1 VSESLKKI
9 TVLVTRPAHQSDKLC
24 HLIELQGGVPI
35 RFPTLDIVA
44 VENSRIGQQLADIN
58 KWDWLIFISTN
69 AVNFALLANNGKID
83 AFKACAIAA
92 VGKSTA
98 ERLKSVGLNVDL
110 VPDVQFNTEGLLA
123 KAELQQ
129 LKGKKCLIVRGVGG
143 REALANSLRER
154 GAMVEYM
161 EVYARETPKLDCSD
175 VKSML
180 KQQTLHAITI
190 TSGDALKNLIEM
202 IGAELA
208 NKLTAVPVVVI
219 SNRIKKLAEQSG
231 FKTIAV
237 TENPSDLAII
247 KTVMQMGLSTQ
258 AKLI

>member
-1 VSESLKKI
+1 MKNNNI
-9 TVLVTRPAHQSDKLC
+9 LVTRPAHQSDNLC
-24 HLIELQGGVPI
+24 NLIEQQGGVPV

-44 VENSRIGQQLADIN
+44 VDTSRVREQLATLD

-69 AVNFALLANNGKID
+69 AVNFALLANSGKID
-83 AFKACAIAA
+83 VFKQNAIAA

-98 ERLKSVGLNVDL
+98 EMLSSVGLNVDL
-110 VPDVQFNTEGLLA
+110 VPDVHFNTEGLLA

-129 LKGKKCLIVRGVGG
+129 LKGKRCLIVRGVGG
-143 REALANSLRER
+143 RETLANSLRER
-154 GAMVEYM
+154 GAIVEYM
-161 EVYARETPKLDCSD
+161 EVYAREIPKVDCSD

-180 KQQTLHAITI
+180 NQQTLHAITI
-190 TSGDALKNLIEM
+190 TSGDALKNLLEM

-208 NKLTAVPVVVI
+208 NKLTSVPVIVI
-219 SNRIKKLAEQSG
+219 SNRIKELAEKSG

-247 KTVMQMGLSTQ
+247 KTVKQMGW
-258 AKLI
+258 

>member
-1 VSESLKKI
+1 MKNNNI
-9 TVLVTRPAHQSDKLC
+9 LVTRPAHQSDKLC
-24 HLIELQGGVPI
+24 DLIEQQGGIPI

-44 VENSRIGQQLADIN
+44 VDTSRVREQLATLD

-69 AVNFALLANNGKID
+69 AVNFALLANSGKID
-83 AFKACAIAA
+83 VFKQNAIAA

-98 ERLKSVGLNVDL
+98 EMLSSVGLNVDL
-110 VPDVQFNTEGLLA
+110 VPDVHFNTEGLLA

-129 LKGKKCLIVRGVGG
+129 LKGKRCLIVRGVGG
-143 REALANSLRER
+143 RETLANSLRER
-154 GAMVEYM
+154 GAIVEYM
-161 EVYARETPKLDCSD
+161 EVYAREIPKVDCSD

-180 KQQTLHAITI
+180 NQQTLHAITI
-190 TSGDALKNLIEM
+190 TSGDALKNLLEM

-208 NKLTAVPVVVI
+208 NKLTSVPVIVI
-219 SNRIKKLAEQSG
+219 SNRIKELAEKSG

-247 KTVMQMGLSTQ
+247 KTVKQMGW
-258 AKLI
+258 